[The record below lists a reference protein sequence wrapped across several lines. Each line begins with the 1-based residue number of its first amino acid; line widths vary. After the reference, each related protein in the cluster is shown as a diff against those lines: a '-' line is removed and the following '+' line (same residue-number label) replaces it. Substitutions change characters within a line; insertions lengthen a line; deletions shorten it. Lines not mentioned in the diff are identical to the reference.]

1 MDCAYRLCVQ
11 VEHQTLNTLCG
22 PGIFEK
28 RCTLASHWIAFART
42 SNIESGCFY
51 ACSNLAFQ
59 GQSEATL
66 NGKALVSTR
75 LTHLAQSII
84 CSRAVAVS
92 PMLACQGAIIHTV
105 TARLCM
111 LEQQIMCDTW
121 NFWES
126 DSSILQR
133 H

>member
-1 MDCAYRLCVQ
+1 MDCACKLCVQ

-28 RCTLASHWIAFART
+28 RCTLASHWIAFTRT

-51 ACSNLAFQ
+51 ACSNSAF
-59 GQSEATL
+59 
-66 NGKALVSTR
+66 
-75 LTHLAQSII
+75 
-84 CSRAVAVS
+84 
-92 PMLACQGAIIHTV
+92 QGAIIHPV